1 MAGASRLSL
10 EKEPPVKIN
19 PSFRHLPKLL
29 VVSALAAALPPRA
42 MARDFPVRQ
51 VQLVV
56 PYAAGGAV
64 DTAARLFALKL
75 AADWGQPVIVE
86 NRAGGSTTIAAKQ
99 VAQANPDGY
108 TLLFALGDTFGVV
121 PHLAQHRAFQPM
133 NDLVP
138 INLVAKIV
146 NAIIV
151 NPSLPI
157 ETLPS
162 LVEYARARPTALRYG
177 SAGLG
182 SNVHLTMET
191 LKSVAKVEIQHVPY
205 RGSAPAVTATVANE
219 VQVTVAGH
227 TARDLIDSGRLR
239 AIAIAA
245 QERMPA
251 FPNVP
256 TTGEVGYGKVDSS
269 SYLIVAAPIKTPPA
283 VVKTINEDLSRILNE
298 PAFRKQL
305 TETYG
310 HVITNIGGPAAIQE
324 LERFA
329 QASAET
335 VRMAGADKE

>member
-1 MAGASRLSL
+1 
-10 EKEPPVKIN
+10 
-19 PSFRHLPKLL
+19 
-29 VVSALAAALPPRA
+29 
-42 MARDFPVRQ
+42 
-51 VQLVV
+51 V

-75 AADWGQPVIVE
+75 AADWGQTVIVE
-86 NRAGGSTTIAAKQ
+86 NRPGGSTTIAAKQ
-99 VAQANPDGY
+99 VAQASPDGY
-108 TLLFALGDTFGVV
+108 TLLFALCDTFGVV
-121 PHLAQHRAFQPM
+121 PHLAHHRAFQPM

-157 ETLPS
+157 DTLPS

-283 VVKTINEDLSRILNE
+283 VVTTINEDLSRILNE
-298 PAFRKQL
+298 PGFRKQL

-310 HVITNIGGPAAIQE
+310 HVTTNIGGPAAIQE

-335 VRMAGADKE
+335 VRISGADK

>member
-1 MAGASRLSL
+1 M
-10 EKEPPVKIN
+10 KIN
-19 PSFRHLPKLL
+19 PFFRRLPKILVLL
-29 VVSALAAALPPRA
+29 AVGAALPSHV
-42 MARDFPVRQ
+42 MARDFPARQ

-64 DTAARLFALKL
+64 DTAARLFAFKL
-75 AADWGQPVIVE
+75 AAYWGQPVIVE
-86 NRAGGSTTIAAKQ
+86 NRPGGSTTIAVKQ

-177 SAGLG
+177 SAGIG

-191 LKSVAKVEIQHVPY
+191 LKSVAKVDIQHVPY

-256 TTGEVGYGKVDSS
+256 TTGEVGYGQVDSS

-283 VVKTINEDLSRILNE
+283 VVKTINEDFSRILNE
-298 PAFRKQL
+298 PEFRKQV

-310 HVITNIGGPAAIQE
+310 HVIANIGGPAAIQE

>member
-1 MAGASRLSL
+1 M
-10 EKEPPVKIN
+10 KID
-19 PSFRHLPKLL
+19 PFLRYLPKI
-29 VVSALAAALPPRA
+29 VVFAALAAAVPSLA
-42 MARDFPVRQ
+42 IARDFPVRQ

-56 PYAAGGAV
+56 PFAAGGAV
-64 DTAARLFALKL
+64 DAAARLFALKL
-75 AADWGQPVIVE
+75 TTYWGQPVIVE
-86 NRAGGSTTIAAKQ
+86 NRPGGSTTVAAKQ

-108 TLLFALGDTFGVV
+108 TLLFTLGDTFAVV
-121 PHLAQHRAFQPM
+121 PYLAQHRAFQPM
-133 NDLVP
+133 NDLMP

-146 NAIIV
+146 NAIVV
-151 NPSLPI
+151 NPSLPV

-162 LVEYARARPTALRYG
+162 LVEYARAHPTELRYG

-182 SNVHLTMET
+182 SNMHLTMET

-219 VQVTVAGH
+219 VQITVAGH
-227 TARDLIDSGRLR
+227 SARDLVDSGRLR

-251 FPNVP
+251 FQNVP

-283 VVKTINEDLSRILNE
+283 VVKTINTDLSRILNE
-298 PAFRKQL
+298 PEFRNQL

-310 HVITNIGGPAAIQE
+310 HVITNIGGDAAIKE
-324 LERFA
+324 LERLA
-329 QASAET
+329 QESAET

>member
-1 MAGASRLSL
+1 
-10 EKEPPVKIN
+10 VKTN
-19 PSFRHLPKLL
+19 SFFRYALQIL

-75 AADWGQPVIVE
+75 AADWGQTVIVE
-86 NRAGGSTTIAAKQ
+86 NRPGGSTTIAAKQ
-99 VAQANPDGY
+99 VAQASPDGY

-157 ETLPS
+157 DTLPS

-177 SAGLG
+177 SADLG

-298 PAFRKQL
+298 PGFRKQL

-310 HVITNIGGPAAIQE
+310 HVTTNIGGPAAIQE

-335 VRMAGADKE
+335 VRISGADKE